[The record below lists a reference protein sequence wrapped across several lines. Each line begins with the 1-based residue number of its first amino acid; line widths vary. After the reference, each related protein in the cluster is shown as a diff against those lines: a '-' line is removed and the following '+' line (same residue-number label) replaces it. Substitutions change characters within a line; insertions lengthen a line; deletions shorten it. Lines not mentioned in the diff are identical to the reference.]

1 MTGIEER
8 SPQLSREIET
18 VLERNP
24 QSRAI
29 LQAFEPML
37 RATRRLAIGL
47 AIFALAAASL
57 LVGPG
62 HLSER
67 HDLRTRTVEA
77 ADQPVADLREV
88 RRAQAHPVARDVHA
102 LGFEGCAALGL
113 PDRHHGLE
121 VNALP

>member
-37 RATRRLAIGL
+37 EVTRRLAGEISCPGVDPEGIDGARLRGGIPLIRQMDLLGPDDPWDQVAEDMIPAIGRG
-47 AIFALAAASL
+47 F
-57 LVGPG
+57 P
-62 HLSER
+62 
-67 HDLRTRTVEA
+67 DL
-77 ADQPVADLREV
+77 LREL
-88 RRAQAHPVARDVHA
+88 RALQQGIDDGTIRLA
-102 LGFEGCAALGL
+102 
-113 PDRHHGLE
+113 DRSLAP
-121 VNALP
+121 N

>member
-37 RATRRLAIGL
+37 RATRRLAGEI
-47 AIFALAAASL
+47 A
-57 LVGPG
+57 
-62 HLSER
+62 
-67 HDLRTRTVEA
+67 
-77 ADQPVADLREV
+77 
-88 RRAQAHPVARDVHA
+88 
-102 LGFEGCAALGL
+102 
-113 PDRHHGLE
+113 
-121 VNALP
+121 